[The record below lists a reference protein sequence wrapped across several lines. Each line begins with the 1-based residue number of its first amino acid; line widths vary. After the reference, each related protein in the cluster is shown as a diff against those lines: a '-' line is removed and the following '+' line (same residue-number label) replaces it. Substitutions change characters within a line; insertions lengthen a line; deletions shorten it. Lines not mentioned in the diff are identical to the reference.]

1 MYESAGRDDFAL
13 QKYLNCKGLGER
25 TEFNNPDRALAFCG
39 LGSVLYHMEEYK
51 LSARCFLKVGV
62 FFVKKK
68 LFFYLQAREIR
79 ETILGG
85 DTVDTAAVYNNLGC
99 CMFYLKRIKESY
111 SYYKLAQAIME
122 AELGVFHFR
131 THTVLFN

>member
-62 FFVKKK
+62 FVVKREAFF
-68 LFFYLQAREIR
+68 LFTGQRNKR
-79 ETILGG
+79 NDSGWRHGG
-85 DTVDTAAVYNNLGC
+85 YGNCV
-99 CMFYLKRIKESY
+99 
-111 SYYKLAQAIME
+111 
-122 AELGVFHFR
+122 
-131 THTVLFN
+131 